1 MKPDEVLD
9 MSLDVLG
16 AVFRGY
22 ADRLHDQQIL
32 AVQSGYW
39 SGYWSNS
46 KHPKSLNQI
55 VDMLTRKSNKD
66 TSHADDVDVEAFLE
80 RERKFNER
88 RDSLAR

>member
-1 MKPDEVLD
+1 
-9 MSLDVLG
+9 MSLDVFG
-16 AVFRGY
+16 AVVRGY

-55 VDMLTRKSNKD
+55 VDMLTRRSDKE
-66 TSHADDVDVEAFLE
+66 TSHANDVDVEAFLE